1 MKDLIQQDQ
10 IIYDDAFRNAFVAIS
25 RAAVPHLNVPIAYM
39 GDLVH
44 DASYATNVPEGA
56 TYYILVREVGTN
68 TYDDAYDAMQRCESK
83 HYGDGRAVVRV
94 QRGRF
99 DTFTAKVIYTRD
111 GVVRFK

>member
-1 MKDLIQQDQ
+1 MTNSEA

-25 RAAVPHLNVPIAYM
+25 RAAIPHLNVPQAYM
-39 GDLVH
+39 GDLIH
-44 DASYATNVPEGA
+44 DAHYAITLPENEP
-56 TYYILVREVGTN
+56 YYILVREVGTN
-68 TYDDAYDAMQRCESK
+68 TYLDAYDAMQRCESK
-83 HYGDGRAVVRV
+83 HYGDGRAVLRV

>member
-1 MKDLIQQDQ
+1 MTDNINT
-10 IIYDDAFRNAFVAIS
+10 DAFRNAFLAIS

-44 DASYATNVPEGA
+44 DAQYAVTVPEGE

-68 TYDDAYDAMQRCESK
+68 TFLDAYDAMQRCDSK
-83 HYGDGRAVVRV
+83 HYGDGRAVLRV

-99 DTFTAKVIYTRD
+99 DTFTAKLIYTRD
-111 GVVRFK
+111 GVVRFDLHPT